1 MYETCVYKKVSEG
14 RTIFLTLYV
23 EDILLIGNDISLL

>member
-1 MYETCVYKKVSEG
+1 MDKACVYKKVSG
-14 RTIFLTLYV
+14 SGVVFLILYV